1 MTQETGAG
9 LLRGISAELA
19 GVVERVAP
27 SVVRV
32 DDGSRLTATGIL
44 WSADGLVVTTSHG
57 VERDE
62 DLAIEQAG
70 ANRLPA
76 TLVGRDPD
84 TDLALLRVNA
94 TGLPAMQ
101 RAGADEAKVGHLAL
115 TVARP
120 GNAGLQVTLGIISAR
135 QESQNNGQDEYLLQ
149 FDALLY
155 PGFSGA
161 PLVDMDGRM
170 VGLINLMFGRGKGV
184 ALGVPI
190 VAHTVETLLAHGRVQ
205 RGYLGV
211 RTQLVALPATLKT
224 ALGTEQERALLLVQ
238 VEAGGPAEQGGLLM
252 GDTLLTLNGHP
263 IQDVETLRQQLR
275 SLRAGQTVAVGIARG
290 GAPQQLNVT
299 LGAES

>member
-1 MTQETGAG
+1 MTHESGAG
-9 LLRGISAELA
+9 LLRSLSAELA

-32 DDGSRLTATGIL
+32 DDGSRLTATGLI

-62 DLAIEQAG
+62 DLAIERADG
-70 ANRLPA
+70 TRLSA

-94 TGLPAMQ
+94 TGLPAVQ
-101 RAGADEAKVGHLAL
+101 QASADAARVGHLAL
-115 TVARP
+115 VAARP

-135 QESQNNGQDEYLLQ
+135 QDSQNDGQDEYLLHT
-149 FDALLY
+149 DALLY

-161 PLVDMDGRM
+161 PLVDMSGQV
-170 VGLINLMFGRGKGV
+170 VGLINLMFGRGKGI

-211 RTQLVALPATLKT
+211 RTQLVALPAALKAT
-224 ALGTEQERALLLVQ
+224 LGTEQERALLLVQ

-252 GDTLLTLNGHP
+252 GDTLLTLNGNAV
-263 IQDVETLRQQLR
+263 QDVETLRQQLR
-275 SLRAGQTVAVGIARG
+275 ALRAGQAVTVGIARG
-290 GAPQQLNVT
+290 GEPRELTVT
-299 LGAES
+299 LGAEA